1 MNTKNN
7 KGFIYCLYNP
17 TFKSYGDNVYKLGKT
32 KNLSSRISGY
42 TTSYVD
48 KSEYIL
54 TSMELN
60 DKNIAEKLLF
70 KELEKYRVSINREFF
85 NCDIKIIKEAFEK
98 VEKNCNNKFTREN
111 NMILYMNKHCKN
123 KDNPDHN
130 TELKQ
135 QIVELQ
141 KEMKEYKEQ
150 LLLDTINIKFTQDC
164 KKIFKEMLKQLNILS
179 YNDREVVET
188 TWDNMNIKGKVPLT
202 FEEDIEMDSEEY
214 DDNKN
219 KDIFIKADNDSDSD
233 SESELD
239 FKLENLFNKNKVIKS
254 KEIIV

>member
-1 MNTKNN
+1 MNSKNN

-32 KNLSSRISGY
+32 KNLSGRMSAY

-48 KSEYIL
+48 KSKYIL

-123 KDNPDHN
+123 KDKPDHN

-135 QIVELQ
+135 QIMELQ

-164 KKIFKEMLKQLNILS
+164 KKIFKEMLKQLIILS
-179 YNDREVVET
+179 YNDREVVEN
-188 TWDNMNIKGKVPLT
+188 TWDNKNVKGKIPLT
-202 FEEDIEMDSEEY
+202 FEEDLELSSEEY
-214 DDNKN
+214 DDNK
-219 KDIFIKADNDSDSD
+219 IAENDSDSD
-233 SESELD
+233 SEIESKFKD
-239 FKLENLFNKNKVIKS
+239 FFNKTKVVKP